1 VLFRRLFVITC
12 LVVGLVVG
20 SLGSAHAAT
29 SPDAWAPK
37 FCKALKQWQ
46 ATVTSESNTANTAL
60 GKATGGDLA
69 SIRGEFVR
77 FLGKDVAATQA
88 AIRSIKKAGAP
99 SSANGSKIQSKVIAA
114 FQSASDVF
122 AEAKASAA
130 NLSTTDA
137 TSFVT
142 DATKIQQDLNGAS
155 DAFQTNFTTV
165 QKLDSKGEI
174 GQAITSAK
182 ACKFL
187 TG

>member
-1 VLFRRLFVITC
+1 MRSYAASISSR
-12 LVVGLVVG
+12 GLG
-20 SLGSAHAAT
+20 RNLIPAGRDRT
-29 SPDAWAPK
+29 GGE
-37 FCKALKQWQ
+37 ALKLLRRR
-46 ATVTSESNTANTAL
+46 AYLKVVAGRFDEAIADYDTLAHKGPEGEAGVL
-60 GKATGGDLA
+60 G
-69 SIRGEFVR
+69 RGVVLYLE
-77 FLGKDVAATQA
+77 GKWRA
-88 AIRSIKKAGAP
+88 
-99 SSANGSKIQSKVIAA
+99 
-114 FQSASDVF
+114 ASDVF

>member
-1 VLFRRLFVITC
+1 MLFRRLFVTIGVVVV
-12 LVVGLVVG
+12 LVVVPLA
-20 SLGSAHAAT
+20 SAHAAT
-29 SPDAWAPK
+29 SPNTWAPK
-37 FCKALKQWQ
+37 FCQALQQWQ
-46 ATVTSESNTANTAL
+46 TTLTSESKTANTTL
-60 GKATGGDLA
+60 GKAAAGDLTG
-69 SIRGEFVR
+69 IRNEFVR
-77 FLGKDVAATQA
+77 FLGKDVAATQT
-88 AIRSIKKAGAP
+88 AIRSIKKVGAP
-99 SSANGSKIQSKVIAA
+99 SSANGSKIQRKVIAS

-122 AEAKASAA
+122 AEAKTSAS

-155 DAFQTNFTTV
+155 DAFQTNFSTV